1 MFSAIRSFFS
11 LMRRVIGNSKTRA
24 VTVRG
29 FDLVSRALP
38 IVEEIARMTP
48 GRRDDAIIRLVRS
61 WLPDMSLPRDRKLT
75 DQEKALYLRALAV
88 EKLRRLVGDWGIP
101 KSVIDL
107 AVQLAYTI
115 WRAKNREAEVA

>member
-1 MFSAIRSFFS
+1 MLTAIRSFFS
-11 LMRRVIGNSKTRA
+11 LLRQVIGNSKTRA
-24 VTVRG
+24 VIVNG

-38 IVEEIARMTP
+38 IVEEIARITP
-48 GRRDDAIIRLVRS
+48 GRRDDDIVALVRG
-61 WLPDMSLPRDRKLT
+61 WLPDINLPKGRKLT

-88 EKLRRLVGDWGIP
+88 EKLRRLVENWGVP

-115 WRAKNREAEVA
+115 WRARNREVEVA

>member
-88 EKLRRLVGDWGIP
+88 EKLRRLVGDGGIP